1 MDLLRIGSARQYAKS
16 MARQTQWDLKKRSG
30 DFTGH
35 KKSLQD
41 YVNITKASSVL
52 PQTDEVD
59 HKLSAIMTKAQV
71 GKKLSPDEWEYLRT
85 KNPTMYEKLREAE
98 QEQENY
104 EKALKRCKTR
114 DEAQRL
120 HVSKLAEVMSAAK
133 NGDEGALYR
142 LNRLTRTMTEF
153 TKSEEY
159 HKMPTEAEE
168 AIERESER
176 QAREDALREEAELRE
191 AENEEKTASEAEQ
204 DEPEAESVSGTDADE
219 NTEPEAD
226 ADAQSSFKT
235 DAKTEAQSGF
245 KTDAE
250 TKTESG
256 FKSHVEAKTRSDSKT
271 DAKAET
277 QSGFGT
283 ERHADRKPVA
293 TDRSASRTDSAAASR
308 ASVRTERP
316 APPAMSFG
324 QRAYLNQRDK
334 NSRRR
339 VLDAKA

>member
-16 MARQTQWDLKKRSG
+16 MARQTQWNLKKQSG

-59 HKLSAIMTKAQV
+59 HKMSAIMTKAQV

-153 TKSEEY
+153 TKSDEY

-176 QAREDALREEAELRE
+176 QARQDALREEAEFRE
-191 AENEEKTASEAEQ
+191 AEKEEKTASEAEQ
-204 DEPEAESVSGTDADE
+204 ETETASKTDADE
-219 NTEPEAD
+219 SAEPESDFKAD
-226 ADAQSSFKT
+226 AD
-235 DAKTEAQSGF
+235 AQSGF

-250 TKTESG
+250 TK
-256 FKSHVEAKTRSDSKT
+256 
-271 DAKAET
+271 T

-283 ERHADRKPVA
+283 ERHADRKPVS
-293 TDRSASRTDSAAASR
+293 TDRSASRTDSGAVSR

-334 NSRRR
+334 NARRR